1 LIHGVDHE
9 EPVLAVTGAAPP
21 VLRQK
26 KRRADAPVNLHRRPR
41 RHNVNPN
48 I

>member
-1 LIHGVDHE
+1 MIHSLDQLI
-9 EPVLAVTGAAPP
+9 PVLAVTVAVPV
-21 VLRQK
+21 VLREK
-26 KRRADAPVNLHRRPR
+26 IRRADAPVNLRRRPQ

>member
-1 LIHGVDHE
+1 
-9 EPVLAVTGAAPP
+9 VLPVTGAARL
-21 VLRQK
+21 VSGEK
-26 KRRADAPVNLHRRPR
+26 KRRADAPVNLHRRPQ

>member
-1 LIHGVDHE
+1 VDHGV
-9 EPVLAVTGAAPP
+9 PVLAVTGVAHL
-21 VLRQK
+21 VLTEK

>member
-1 LIHGVDHE
+1 LIQSVDHGV
-9 EPVLAVTGAAPP
+9 PVLAVTGVAHL
-21 VLRQK
+21 VLTEK
-26 KRRADAPVNLHRRPR
+26 KRRADAPVNLHRRPQ

>member
-1 LIHGVDHE
+1 VDHDV
-9 EPVLAVTGAAPP
+9 PVLAVTAVAPL
-21 VLRQK
+21 VSAQK

>member
-1 LIHGVDHE
+1 VL
-9 EPVLAVTGAAPP
+9 PVTAAVP
-21 VLRQK
+21 VVLWEK
-26 KRRADAPVNLHRRPR
+26 IRRADAPVNLHRRLR

>member
-1 LIHGVDHE
+1 LIHKGDHGV
-9 EPVLAVTGAAPP
+9 PKLAVTDAAPL
-21 VLRQK
+21 VLREK
-26 KRRADAPVNLHRRPR
+26 KRRADAPVNLHRRPQ